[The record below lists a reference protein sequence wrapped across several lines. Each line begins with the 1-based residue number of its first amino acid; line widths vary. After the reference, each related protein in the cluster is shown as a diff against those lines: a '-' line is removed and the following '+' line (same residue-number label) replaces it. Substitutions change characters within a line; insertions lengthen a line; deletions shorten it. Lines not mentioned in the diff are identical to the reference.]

1 MELIDSH
8 CHLKGFKDKGEL
20 KPMFERATNA
30 GVKRFITVGTS
41 PEDWVPYREMRAA
54 YAG

>member
-20 KPMFERATNA
+20 KPMFERAANA

-41 PEDWVPYREMRAA
+41 PED
-54 YAG
+54 